1 MKKKK
6 SNKIN
11 LIICAVAFVFMIFY
25 VYFVDGFDNLVNSIQ
40 KINVGFLFI
49 AMGLM
54 IVYWL
59 LEAMGVHAALRTT
72 YPKAKFSRTFMTTLL
87 GQYFNCITPSSTGG
101 QPMQL
106 YYFTKFGVPMSHAMT
121 ALLSKFIMYQFVLTG
136 YSAVVLIARFK
147 NFSTD
152 YAPLMALVMLGFVI
166 NTIVIIL
173 LFMLAFFK
181 KPVKKL
187 AVWCVKLLAKIHIF
201 KFRFIKSEEDKIKKI
216 QSVEKIVD
224 EYHDNFVFIK
234 KKPWLIIRL
243 IIYNIIQL
251 TAYFSI
257 SYVIY
262 LGFGLSGT
270 DYLTIISCQAFV
282 LMISAF
288 VLKEVTTIQ

>member
-1 MKKKK
+1 
-6 SNKIN
+6 
-11 LIICAVAFVFMIFY
+11 
-25 VYFVDGFDNLVNSIQ
+25 
-40 KINVGFLFI
+40 
-49 AMGLM
+49 
-54 IVYWL
+54 
-59 LEAMGVHAALRTT
+59 
-72 YPKAKFSRTFMTTLL
+72 MTTLL

-101 QPMQL
+101 QPMQV

-136 YSAVVLIARFK
+136 YSAVVLIARFN

-152 YAPLMALVMLGFVI
+152 YAPLMALVILGFII

-187 AVWCVKLLAKIHIF
+187 AVWAVKLLAKIHIF

-216 QSVEKIVD
+216 RSVEEIVD

-243 IIYNIIQL
+243 IIYNVIQL

-270 DYLTIISCQAFV
+270 DYLTIISCPAFV
-282 LMISAF
+282 QA
-288 VLKEVTTIQ
+288 